1 MKDSHSLYKSKKAIT
16 SFLFLKVINHLAAVA
31 WNILEMQIYVLLELL
46 AGNHMECNSL
56 NV

>member
-1 MKDSHSLYKSKKAIT
+1 MKDSLYKSKKAIT